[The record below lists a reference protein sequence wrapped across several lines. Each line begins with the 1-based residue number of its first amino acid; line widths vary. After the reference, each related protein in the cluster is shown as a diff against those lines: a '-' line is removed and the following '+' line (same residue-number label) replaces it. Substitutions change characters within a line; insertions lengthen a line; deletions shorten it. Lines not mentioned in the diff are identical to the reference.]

1 MSARTYATG
10 AVGWARETLARY
22 DNYDIGAGDASNN
35 AQDVD

>member
-1 MSARTYATG
+1 MQGPTEDPVA
-10 AVGWARETLARY
+10 WAREILARY